1 MEQTGMWLYIIFL
14 IATIAGMWKTFE
26 KAGEA
31 GWKAIIPIYNLIVL
45 MKIIRKPWWWALL
58 MLIPYLGVIWS
69 VWSTNLLS
77 KSFGKEL
84 GYTLGLIFL
93 PFIFY
98 PLLGFGDAKYQ
109 ALDSEGSSV
118 ADAFHGAIDDIQEAA
133 DDAKNAVADMKEDT
147 QERFKDMKE
156 EAGDMMDD
164 FQKRTADTVDK
175 AANMIRGEEE

>member
-1 MEQTGMWLYIIFL
+1 MENTGILVYIIFL

-77 KSFGKEL
+77 KSFGKGV
-84 GYTLGLIFL
+84 GYTIGLIFL

-109 ALDSEGSSV
+109 ALAEEATTV
-118 ADAFHGAIDDIQEAA
+118 ADSMHGAIDDLQEATEDARDAA
-133 DDAKNAVADMKEDT
+133 DDVAQKASDMVDSVQDRAADSVEKAADMIEDEDGESKE
-147 QERFKDMKE
+147 Q
-156 EAGDMMDD
+156 
-164 FQKRTADTVDK
+164 
-175 AANMIRGEEE
+175 